1 MPDQDTRKVE
11 NSSAD
16 AHGGTDENAPTS
28 TKRAPWFGRSLQF
41 WLFCILL
48 ALALIGMGLTETT
61 KGGGALYWL
70 IVLWIYALFSLARA
84 WMRAREQHDS
94 VWSEIHLHFFHWLG
108 ALVALHIVFLL
119 ERNDIM
125 NRDAASDASLVI
137 LALSSYLA
145 GLHFER
151 LFVLIGIVLA
161 IMAVVGA
168 FVEQYTLWLI
178 VIPAS
183 LIAAWLFLKGK
194 QARTDT

>member
-1 MPDQDTRKVE
+1 MPDQDTEKVE
-11 NSSAD
+11 NNIAKPR
-16 AHGGTDENAPTS
+16 AGTAENAPAS
-28 TKRAPWFGRSLQF
+28 GKRGMRSSRSLQF
-41 WLFCILL
+41 WLFCALLGL
-48 ALALIGMGLTETT
+48 ALLGMALTQAT
-61 KGGGALYWL
+61 KGGGSLYWL
-70 IVLWIYALFSLARA
+70 GVLWIYALFSLARA

-125 NRDAASDASLVI
+125 TRDAASDASLLV

-161 IMAVVGA
+161 IMAVAGA
-168 FVEQYTLWLI
+168 FVEQYTLWI
-178 VIPAS
+178 VAVPAS
-183 LIAAWLFLKGK
+183 LVAAWLFFKSKLSHT
-194 QARTDT
+194 AT